1 MDTPDPIA
9 WHSLEA
15 REAMRRLASDDDGL
29 DSAEAA
35 SRLASMG
42 PNTLPAA
49 RSRPW
54 WRRLA
59 AQFDS
64 ILIKLLLAA
73 AVLAFALGHPVDGAV
88 ILLVVVVN
96 AGVAYLQEGRAQ
108 RALDAVQ
115 DLLAPACT
123 VVRDG
128 RRMTIA
134 AELLVRGDII
144 LLEAGDRVPAD
155 ARVLRASN
163 LQVDESALTGESLPV
178 DKTAAAVAAGAG
190 VGDRPG
196 IVHAGTLVSG
206 GQGRAVVVATGA
218 ATELGR
224 IGALLASVSAL
235 DTPLLRQINAF
246 AKRLAAGI
254 GVLCAGVAMLA
265 VALYGQAPDEVLMAV
280 IGIAVAAIP
289 EGLPMIVTI
298 TLAIGAQRMAARNA
312 IVRTLPAVETLGSVG
327 VICSDKTGTLTRSEM
342 VVRQLVT
349 VAGAREVTGTGY
361 APHGALAPPA
371 GDDAGA
377 AELARC
383 AWLCNDASLH
393 EGSDGWFVE
402 GDTMEGALR
411 AMALKAGID
420 PRDMEA
426 RHPRIAE
433 IPFDAGHRY
442 MATLHDAGEGGAAL
456 VCIKGAPERLL
467 ALCAGQR
474 MPDGGDIPVDHGYWV
489 DAIERLANQGAR
501 VLAFAERRLPAVPQV
516 FDLSCAEA
524 GPVLL
529 GLVGLSDP
537 PRPEAVEAI
546 TECRSAGIRV
556 KMVTG
561 DHAATAGAIAR
572 QLGLE
577 PGSGPVTGSDI
588 DAADAQ
594 SLRALLQGTDVF
606 ARTTPEHKLRLVQA
620 LQEDGLIVA
629 MTGDGVN
636 DAPALRR
643 ADIGVAMGIK
653 GTDAARQ
660 ASQLVLADDNFS
672 SIVSA
677 VRQGRIIHD
686 NITKSIAWSLPTNGG
701 EALVIVA
708 ALLFGL
714 TLPITTV
721 QILWI
726 NMVTAVTLGL
736 TFAFEPAEPGLM
748 QRPPRPPRR
757 ALLSPFLLWRIGLV
771 SLLFAACAFG
781 LFAWAESRGMAQEQ
795 ARTLVVNAIV
805 ALEVFYLFSIRF
817 LTRSSLNWRGVLG
830 TPPVLVALALVVLLQ
845 SAFTFLPSMQ
855 AVFGTRSLTA
865 TQLALAFGCGV
876 VLLSLLEIEKWMRR
890 GMAGPRHGT
899 PDPARAPGRRG

>member
-15 REAMRRLASDDDGL
+15 REAMRRLASDDNGL
-29 DSAEAA
+29 DSAEAE
-35 SRLASMG
+35 SRLARVG
-42 PNTLPAA
+42 PNTLPRA
-49 RSRPW
+49 RPRPW

-64 ILIKLLLAA
+64 ILIKVLLAA
-73 AVLAFALGHPVDGAV
+73 AVLAFALGHAVDGVV
-88 ILLVVVVN
+88 ILLVVAVN
-96 AGVAYLQEGRAQ
+96 AAVAYLQEGRAQ

-115 DLLAPACT
+115 DLLAPSCT

-128 RRMTIA
+128 RRRSLA
-134 AELLVRGDII
+134 ADLLVPGDII

-155 ARVLRASN
+155 ARVLRAGN

-178 DKTAAAVAAGAG
+178 PKAGDAVPAASG

-224 IGALLASVSAL
+224 IGALLASVGAL
-235 DTPLLRQINAF
+235 DTPLLRQIDAF

-254 GVLCAGVAMLA
+254 GVLCAAVATLA
-265 VALYGQAPDEVLMAV
+265 VAAYGQAPGEVLMAV

-342 VVRQLVT
+342 VVRRLVT
-349 VAGAREVTGTGY
+349 VGAERDVTGTGY
-361 APHGALAPPA
+361 APEGAIVPPVA
-371 GDDAGA
+371 GEAGP

-393 EGSDGWFVE
+393 QGGAGWVVD

-420 PRDMEA
+420 PADMDA
-426 RHPRIAE
+426 AHPRIAE

-442 MATLHDAGEGGAAL
+442 MATLHAAGGGGGAL

-467 ALCAGQR
+467 QLCAAQR
-474 MPDGGDIPVDHGYWV
+474 TPDGGDAPLDRRYWA
-489 DAIERLANQGAR
+489 DAIGRLADQGAR
-501 VLAFAERRLPAVPQV
+501 VLAFAERRLPSLPQV
-516 FDLSCAEA
+516 FDRACAEN

-529 GLVGLSDP
+529 GMVGLSDP
-537 PRPEAVEAI
+537 PRPEAVQAI
-546 TECRSAGIRV
+546 AECRNAGIRV

-561 DHAATAGAIAR
+561 DHASTASAIAR
-572 QLGLE
+572 QLGLD
-577 PGSGPVTGSDI
+577 PGSGPATGSDI

-594 SLRALLQGTDVF
+594 ALRTLLRGTDVF
-606 ARTTPEHKLRLVQA
+606 ARTTPEHKLRLVQS

-708 ALLFGL
+708 ALLLGL
-714 TLPITTV
+714 SLPITAV

-771 SLLFAACAFG
+771 SVLFAACAFS
-781 LFAWAESRGMAQEQ
+781 LFAWAEARGMAQEQ

-830 TPPVLVALALVVLLQ
+830 TPPVLAALALVVLLQ
-845 SAFTFLPSMQ
+845 SAFTFLPQMQ
-855 AVFGTRSLTA
+855 AVFGTRPLA
-865 TQLALAFGCGV
+865 AAELALAVACGV
-876 VLLSLLEIEKWMRR
+876 ILLSLLEIEKWLRR
-890 GMAGPRHGT
+890 ALGSAGAGMSRDRT
-899 PDPARAPGRRG
+899 APQEP